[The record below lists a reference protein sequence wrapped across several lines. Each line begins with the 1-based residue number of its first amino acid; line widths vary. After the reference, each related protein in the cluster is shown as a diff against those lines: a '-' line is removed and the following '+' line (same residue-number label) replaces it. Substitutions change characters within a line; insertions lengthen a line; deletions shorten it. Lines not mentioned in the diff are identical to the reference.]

1 MSGVTLEKPVEVDT
15 EREQL
20 LRALEE
26 SDANEFGTTAKKSSM
41 PQVEEPEQDSVVTED
56 KTSEEPEQPADDKP
70 SEEEQTEQS
79 KSGEKSQSK
88 YSRAKKTQDRANKT
102 WREVNAEKAALKK
115 EREELEAQRQALTEQ
130 QDKSLAEI
138 QQKTATSRYSPDEY
152 EAIAKEFEDEGDHAN
167 AEAARKAADQART
180 AVKEQDAKAQQA
192 KFVSAWDTNWKSQ
205 AKEHKDLNDQNSELF
220 KMVGQL
226 LERKP
231 VLTQYPEGI
240 NDAVEGAVMYLQAN
254 RSASLEKQVSDLKKK
269 VAEYEEKTQLNGSQ
283 PASNI
288 LQVESF
294 DKLSTDKQRAELMK
308 AMQQS
313 DDSGAGMF
321 ATN

>member
-115 EREELEAQRQALTEQ
+115 EREELAAQRQALTEQ

-167 AEAARKAADQART
+167 AEAARKAADQARS

-205 AKEHKDLNDQNSELF
+205 AKEHKDLNDQDSELF

>member
-167 AEAARKAADQART
+167 AEAARKAADQARS

-205 AKEHKDLNDQNSELF
+205 AKEHKDLNDQDSELF

-288 LQVESF
+288 LEVESF

>member
-26 SDANEFGTTAKKSSM
+26 SDANEFGNTANKSSM
-41 PQVEEPEQDSVVTED
+41 PQVEEPEQESVETED
-56 KTSEEPEQPADDKP
+56 KPSEEPEQPADDKS

-88 YSRAKKTQDRANKT
+88 YARAKKTQDRANKT

-138 QQKTATSRYSPDEY
+138 QQKTATSRYSPEEY
-152 EAIAKEFEDEGDHAN
+152 EAIAKEFEDEGDHSN
-167 AEAARKAADQART
+167 AEAARKAADQARS
-180 AVKEQDAKAQQA
+180 AVKEQEAKAQQA
-192 KFVSAWDTNWKSQ
+192 KFVSAWDANWKSQ

-283 PASNI
+283 PGSNI

-294 DKLSTDKQRAELMK
+294 DKLPVDKQRAELMR
-308 AMQQS
+308 AMQQA
-313 DDSGAGMF
+313 DDSGAEMF

>member
-167 AEAARKAADQART
+167 AEAARKAADQARS

-205 AKEHKDLNDQNSELF
+205 AKEHKDLNDQDSELF

-283 PASNI
+283 PGSNI

>member
-88 YSRAKKTQDRANKT
+88 YTRAKKTQDRANKT
-102 WREVNAEKAALKK
+102 WREVNAEKSALKK

-167 AEAARKAADQART
+167 AEAARKAADQARS

-313 DDSGAGMF
+313 DDSGAGVF

>member
-26 SDANEFGTTAKKSSM
+26 SDANEFGNTANKSSM
-41 PQVEEPEQDSVVTED
+41 PQVEEPEKESVETED
-56 KTSEEPEQPADDKP
+56 KPSEEPEQPADDKP

-88 YSRAKKTQDRANKT
+88 YARAKKTQDRANKT

-115 EREELEAQRQALTEQ
+115 EREELAAQRQALTEQ

-167 AEAARKAADQART
+167 AEAARKAADQARS

-205 AKEHKDLNDQNSELF
+205 AKEHKDLNDQDSELF

-308 AMQQS
+308 AMRQA
-313 DDSGAGMF
+313 DDSGAEMF

>member
-167 AEAARKAADQART
+167 AEAARKAADQARS

-205 AKEHKDLNDQNSELF
+205 AKEHKDLNDQDSELF

>member
-167 AEAARKAADQART
+167 AEAARKAADQARS

-205 AKEHKDLNDQNSELF
+205 AKEHKDLNDQDSELF

-313 DDSGAGMF
+313 DDSVAGMF

>member
-26 SDANEFGTTAKKSSM
+26 SDANEFGNTANKSSM
-41 PQVEEPEQDSVVTED
+41 PQVEEPEQESVETED
-56 KTSEEPEQPADDKP
+56 KPSEEPEQPADDKS
-70 SEEEQTEQS
+70 SEEEQTEQA

-115 EREELEAQRQALTEQ
+115 EREELAAQRQALTEQ

-167 AEAARKAADQART
+167 AEAARKAADQARS
-180 AVKEQDAKAQQA
+180 AVKEQESKAQQA
-192 KFVSAWDTNWKSQ
+192 KFVSAWDANWKSQ
-205 AKEHKDLNDQNSELF
+205 AKEHKELNDQNSELF

-283 PASNI
+283 PGSNI

-308 AMQQS
+308 AMRQA
-313 DDSGAGMF
+313 DDSGAEMF

>member
-102 WREVNAEKAALKK
+102 WREVNAEKSALKK

-167 AEAARKAADQART
+167 AEAARKAADQARS

-205 AKEHKDLNDQNSELF
+205 AKEHKDLNDQDSELF

-313 DDSGAGMF
+313 DDSVAGMF

>member
-26 SDANEFGTTAKKSSM
+26 SDANEFGNTANKSSM
-41 PQVEEPEQDSVVTED
+41 PQVEEPEQESVETED
-56 KTSEEPEQPADDKP
+56 KPSEEPEQPADDKP
-70 SEEEQTEQS
+70 SEEEQTEQA

-88 YSRAKKTQDRANKT
+88 YARAKKTQDRANKT

-115 EREELEAQRQALTEQ
+115 EREELAAQRQALTEQ

-138 QQKTATSRYSPDEY
+138 QQKTATSRYSPEEY
-152 EAIAKEFEDEGDHAN
+152 EAIAKEFEDEGDHSN
-167 AEAARKAADQART
+167 AEAARKAADQARS
-180 AVKEQDAKAQQA
+180 AVKEQEAKSQQA
-192 KFVSAWDTNWKSQ
+192 KFVSQWDANWKSQ
-205 AKEHKDLNDQNSELF
+205 AKEHKELNDQNSELF

-240 NDAVEGAVMYLQAN
+240 NDAVEGAVMFLQAN
-254 RSASLEKQVSDLKKK
+254 RSSSLEKEVSELKKK
-269 VAEYEEKTQLNGSQ
+269 LAEYEEKTQLNGSQ

-288 LQVESF
+288 LEVESF
-294 DKLSTDKQRAELMK
+294 DKLSTDKQRAELMR

-313 DDSGAGMF
+313 DDSGAEMF

>member
-115 EREELEAQRQALTEQ
+115 EREELAAQRQALTEQ

-167 AEAARKAADQART
+167 AEAARKAADQARS

-205 AKEHKDLNDQNSELF
+205 AKEHKDLNDQDSELF

-313 DDSGAGMF
+313 DDSGAGVF